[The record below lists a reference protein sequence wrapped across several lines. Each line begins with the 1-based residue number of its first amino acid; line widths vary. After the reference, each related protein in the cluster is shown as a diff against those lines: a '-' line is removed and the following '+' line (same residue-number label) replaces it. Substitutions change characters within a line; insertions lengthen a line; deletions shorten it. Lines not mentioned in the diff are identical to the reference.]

1 MFFMTFK
8 GYKRLK
14 CCLQND
20 TNVFVSE
27 YNDTLSQNCNIQEFA
42 YGIWLKIDLKCQFS
56 KENWLKLHNPTEDS
70 VKVLQFYGLKNS

>member
-1 MFFMTFK
+1 MTFK

-27 YNDTLSQNCNIQEFA
+27 YNDTLSQNYKFQEYA
-42 YGIWLKIDLKCQFS
+42 YGIWLKIDVKITCQFS
-56 KENWLKLHNPTEDS
+56 KENRLKLHNPTEDS